1 MKMNLED
8 KFGRKHNY
16 LRVSLTDRCNLKCIY
31 CTPLGK
37 VSQKLS
43 KMELLNFEEFKRLI
57 RIFLSEFGINKIR
70 LTGGEPL
77 LRKDSDKFIK
87 SIGELKTLYDFELAL
102 TTNGTI
108 LKNFLPALKL
118 YGVDRL
124 NISLD
129 SLKPLNYNYITGCNN
144 LQNNNSLQ
152 DVIDSIKV
160 AETMK
165 FKELKINTVILKGIN
180 DNEVIDFVN
189 FIKNRDITLRFI
201 EYMPFGDNRYI
212 KERFIGTDEIIK
224 KIKKCFD
231 LEKEN
236 DCNGGIDSNG
246 SVAET
251 YRISN
256 FKGRVGFI
264 SPISNHFCKNCNRLR
279 IKANGTMKLCL
290 FSASSKEEI
299 DLLSFL
305 RDPSLNDN
313 DIKQVIVSS
322 VLNKEKEH
330 APLDDLL
337 KLKNNSMLN
346 TGG

>member
-8 KFGRKHNY
+8 KFGREHNY

-31 CTPLGK
+31 CNPMGK
-37 VSQKLS
+37 VSQKLNRN
-43 KMELLNFEEFKRLI
+43 ELLSFDELKRLI
-57 RIFLSEFGINKIR
+57 RIFLSEFGIKKIR

-77 LRKDSDKFIK
+77 LRKDSDKFIR
-87 SIGELKTLYDFELAL
+87 SIGELKTLYGFELAL

-108 LKNFLPALKL
+108 LKNYLPALKL

-129 SLKPLNYNYITGCNN
+129 SLKPLNYNYITGCNDSH
-144 LQNNNSLQ
+144 LSNSLKY
-152 DVIDSIKV
+152 VIDSIKI
-160 AETMK
+160 AETMN

-201 EYMPFGDNRYI
+201 EYMPFGDNEWM
-212 KERFIGTDEIIK
+212 KDRFICTDEIIE
-224 KIKKCFD
+224 KIKKYFD

-236 DCNGGIDSNG
+236 DCYG

-256 FKGRVGFI
+256 FKGKVGFI
-264 SPISNHFCKNCNRLR
+264 SPISSHFCKSCNRLR
-279 IKANGTMKLCL
+279 IKANGKMKLCL
-290 FSASSKEEI
+290 FSSSSKEEI
-299 DLLSFL
+299 DLKGYL
-305 RDPSLNDN
+305 RDPSLTDS
-313 DIKQVIVSS
+313 DIKQVIMSS

-330 APLDDLL
+330 APIDELL
-337 KLKNNSMLN
+337 KLKNSSMLN